1 MKSVTASLK
10 AKMLLLSILPLII
23 VTVAITMISLNQAHI
38 LSEQE
43 IETFEENLLNSKHQ
57 ELQHYVALA
66 MNAIEEVVNESE
78 PGDENAEKRIKDMLS
93 TLTFGDD
100 GYFFL
105 YDMQGINLVHPTQ
118 PELVGQDLIEL
129 QDSNG
134 KYVIRDLIRIA
145 DEGGGFYRYLWRK
158 PSAGHQEKK
167 LSFVVKIPKFNWMMG
182 TGLYIDDIAEEVA
195 HTRLKVTR
203 NIRNTFF
210 TVVVILAGTIIIIA
224 LIGIAINMHSSQ
236 LADVRLRE
244 LAHRYVQFQVSQR
257 RNFARELHD
266 GINQLMV
273 SVKFRLE
280 LARDKSLKGDASA
293 VDDITKGCDVLNMA
307 IQEVRRIS
315 HDLRPIQLDDLGL
328 ESALHSMANDFSERT
343 NIRMNARIELPE
355 QRLPDDIEITLYRI
369 AQETLTNIEKHAQAQ
384 NVGLKIW
391 FREGYIWLE
400 VSDDG
405 RGFIPEK
412 TETGIGLLNMRERTE
427 LLSGRFSIKS
437 RLGVGTRIKVG
448 FAIF

>member
-145 DEGGGFYRYLWRK
+145 DEGGGFYRYLWR
-158 PSAGHQEKK
+158 
-167 LSFVVKIPKFNWMMG
+167 
-182 TGLYIDDIAEEVA
+182 
-195 HTRLKVTR
+195 
-203 NIRNTFF
+203 
-210 TVVVILAGTIIIIA
+210 
-224 LIGIAINMHSSQ
+224 
-236 LADVRLRE
+236 
-244 LAHRYVQFQVSQR
+244 
-257 RNFARELHD
+257 
-266 GINQLMV
+266 
-273 SVKFRLE
+273 
-280 LARDKSLKGDASA
+280 
-293 VDDITKGCDVLNMA
+293 
-307 IQEVRRIS
+307 
-315 HDLRPIQLDDLGL
+315 
-328 ESALHSMANDFSERT
+328 
-343 NIRMNARIELPE
+343 
-355 QRLPDDIEITLYRI
+355 
-369 AQETLTNIEKHAQAQ
+369 
-384 NVGLKIW
+384 
-391 FREGYIWLE
+391 
-400 VSDDG
+400 
-405 RGFIPEK
+405 
-412 TETGIGLLNMRERTE
+412 
-427 LLSGRFSIKS
+427 
-437 RLGVGTRIKVG
+437 
-448 FAIF
+448 